1 MNSNPLL
8 DQAALNRNSPV
19 PLYHQLLEIFHEY
32 LANSTW
38 KAGDWIPS
46 ETELADVYKVS
57 EITVRQALLTLTREG
72 RLVRRRGKGTQV
84 TEMVQFSPVVMF
96 NNPSDPFWELE
107 NMHIRLLETGFTS
120 EKNAPPNP
128 MGRKDIFYIR
138 RLCSQKENP
147 VIFQS
152 VFVGR
157 DIARQV
163 QPDEWTNPSINKILA
178 RFLSK
183 VTSSKEVVEAINL
196 GRYESIILNEREGR
210 IALLVERSLYEASVP
225 FLFERIIVRFGSLT
239 FMSKCLP
246 L

>member
-8 DQAALNRNSPV
+8 NKAALNRNSPV

-38 KAGDWIPS
+38 KAGDWIPT

-84 TEMVQFSPVVMF
+84 TEMVQFSPVVAF
-96 NNPSDPFWELE
+96 NRPSDPFWELE
-107 NMHIRLLETGFTS
+107 NMHVRVLETGYTS

-128 MGRKDIFYIR
+128 MSKKGIFYIR
-138 RLCSQKENP
+138 RLCSQKESP
-147 VIFQS
+147 VIFQTI
-152 VFVGR
+152 FVER
-157 DIARQV
+157 EVARKV
-163 QPDEWTNPSINKILA
+163 LPDAWTNPSINKVLGP
-178 RFLSK
+178 FLSNL
-183 VTSSKEVVEAINL
+183 TSAKETVEAINL
-196 GRYESIILNEREGR
+196 GRYESSILNEREGR
-210 IALLVERSLYEASVP
+210 MALLVERTLYEDSAP
-225 FLFERIIVRFGSLT
+225 FFFERIIVRFGSLT

-246 L
+246 V